1 MGTEKGIKLDNEK
14 PRMDLVLGEFT
25 RALEEVGKVGTFG
38 ANKYTDKGWIEVDN
52 GIERYLSAMLRH
64 YMKFRR
70 GKQKDEES
78 GLSHLSHM
86 VWNAL
91 AVLELYKRNEEV
103 IKDTMN
109 EVLEEYTTDN
119 FADYIL
125 DYFLD
130 EEPREPIDKLESSEL

>member
-1 MGTEKGIKLDNEK
+1 MGTEKGVKLDNEK

-38 ANKYTDKGWIEVDN
+38 ANKYTDKGWVEVSN

-91 AVLELYKRNEEV
+91 AVLELYKRNEET
-103 IKDTMN
+103 IKDTMD
-109 EVLEEYTTDN
+109 EVLEEYTNDN
-119 FADYIL
+119 FADHII

-130 EEPREPIDKLESSEL
+130 KEQTDKLENLEL

>member
-1 MGTEKGIKLDNEK
+1 MGTEKGVKLDNEK

-25 RALEEVGKVGTFG
+25 RALEEVSKVGTFG
-38 ANKYTDKGWIEVDN
+38 ANKYTDKGWVEVSN
-52 GIERYLSAMLRH
+52 GIERYLNAMLRH

-78 GLSHLSHM
+78 GLPHLSHM

-103 IKDTMN
+103 VKDTMN

-130 EEPREPIDKLESSEL
+130 EEPTDKLENLEL

>member
-1 MGTEKGIKLDNEK
+1 MGTEKGVKLDNEK

-38 ANKYTDKGWIEVDN
+38 ANKYTDKGWVEVSN

-91 AVLELYKRNEEV
+91 AVLELYKRNEEM
-103 IKDTMN
+103 IKDTMD
-109 EVLEEYTTDN
+109 EVLEEYTNDN
-119 FADYIL
+119 FADYII

-130 EEPREPIDKLESSEL
+130 EKPTDKLENLEL

>member
-1 MGTEKGIKLDNEK
+1 MGTEKGVKLDNEK

-38 ANKYTDKGWIEVDN
+38 ANKYTDKGWVEVNN

-91 AVLELYKRNEEV
+91 AVLELYKRNEEA
-103 IKDTMN
+103 IKDTMD
-109 EVLEEYTTDN
+109 EVLEEYTNDN
-119 FADYIL
+119 FADYII

-130 EEPREPIDKLESSEL
+130 KEQTDKLENLEL

>member
-1 MGTEKGIKLDNEK
+1 MVTEKGVKLDKEK

-25 RALEEVGKVGTFG
+25 RALEEVCKVGTFG
-38 ANKYTDKGWIEVDN
+38 ANKYTDKGWVEVKN

-70 GKQKDEES
+70 GIQKDEES

-91 AVLELYKRNEEV
+91 AVLELYKRNEEA
-103 IKDTMN
+103 IKDTMD
-109 EVLEEYTTDN
+109 EVLEEYTKDN
-119 FADYIL
+119 FADYII

-130 EEPREPIDKLESSEL
+130 EKPTDKLENLEL

>member
-1 MGTEKGIKLDNEK
+1 MGTEKGVKLDNKK

-38 ANKYTDKGWIEVDN
+38 ANKYTDKGWVEVNN

-86 VWNAL
+86 AWNAL
-91 AVLELYKRNEEV
+91 AVLELYKRNEEA
-103 IKDTMN
+103 IKDTMD
-109 EVLEEYTTDN
+109 EVLEEYTNDN
-119 FADYIL
+119 FADYII

-130 EEPREPIDKLESSEL
+130 KEQTDKLENLEL

>member
-1 MGTEKGIKLDNEK
+1 MGTEKGVKLDNEK

-38 ANKYTDKGWIEVDN
+38 ANKYTDKGWVEVNN

-91 AVLELYKRNEEV
+91 AVLELYKRNEEA
-103 IKDTMN
+103 IKDTMD
-109 EVLEEYTTDN
+109 EVLEEYNKDN
-119 FADYIL
+119 FADYII

-130 EEPREPIDKLESSEL
+130 KEQTDELENLEL

>member
-1 MGTEKGIKLDNEK
+1 MGTDKGVKLDKEK

-38 ANKYTDKGWIEVDN
+38 ANKYTDKGWVEVNN

-91 AVLELYKRNEEV
+91 AVLELYKRNEEA
-103 IKDTMN
+103 IKDTMD
-109 EVLEEYTTDN
+109 EVLEEYTNDN
-119 FADYIL
+119 FADYIV

-130 EEPREPIDKLESSEL
+130 KEQTDKLENLEL

>member
-1 MGTEKGIKLDNEK
+1 MGTEKGVKLDNEK
-14 PRMDLVLGEFT
+14 PRMDLVLGDFT

-38 ANKYTDKGWIEVDN
+38 ANKYTDKGWVEVNN

-91 AVLELYKRNEEV
+91 AVLELYKRNEEA
-103 IKDTMN
+103 IKDTMD
-109 EVLEEYTTDN
+109 EVLEEYTNDN
-119 FADYIL
+119 FADYII

-130 EEPREPIDKLESSEL
+130 KEQTDKLENLEL

>member
-1 MGTEKGIKLDNEK
+1 MGTEKGVKLDNEK

-38 ANKYTDKGWIEVDN
+38 ANKYTDKGWVEVNN

-91 AVLELYKRNEEV
+91 AVLELYKRNEEA
-103 IKDTMN
+103 IKDTMD
-109 EVLEEYTTDN
+109 EVLEEYTNDN
-119 FADYIL
+119 FADYII

-130 EEPREPIDKLESSEL
+130 KKQTDELENLEL

>member
-1 MGTEKGIKLDNEK
+1 MGTEKGVKLDNEK

-38 ANKYTDKGWIEVDN
+38 ADKYTDKGWIEVDN

-86 VWNAL
+86 AWNAL
-91 AVLELYKRNEEV
+91 AVLELYKRNEET
-103 IKDTMN
+103 IKDTMD
-109 EVLEEYTTDN
+109 EVLEEYTNDN
-119 FADYIL
+119 FADYII

-130 EEPREPIDKLESSEL
+130 KEQNDKLENLEL